1 MNIALV
7 LFTLGVILITYGYVN
22 QISPY
27 CNQDIKVKVVPRQV
41 HDQIMQSKEMVNEV
55 YNDMR

>member
-7 LFTLGVILITYGYVN
+7 LFTIGILLITYGYMN
-22 QISPY
+22 QIVPY
-27 CNQDIKVKVVPRQV
+27 CNQEIKVKVDPREV
-41 HDQIMQSKEMVNEV
+41 HDQIMKSKEMVEEV

>member
-7 LFTLGVILITYGYVN
+7 LFTLGIILITFGYMN
-22 QISPY
+22 QIVPY
-27 CNQDIKVKVVPRQV
+27 CNQEIKVKVVPRDV
-41 HDQIMQSKEMVNEV
+41 HDQIMQSKEMVEEV